1 MHMGVTI
8 VNVAELRVTV
18 FSDYICPFCYVGYH
32 RLMRLRDSYDLK
44 INWRFI
50 EIHPET
56 SPEGEPVT
64 SLDYPSQHWNQLM
77 QNLEAVAREEDIPIA
92 EHTFTTNS
100 RDALLL
106 AEVAKESGRDKFY
119 DLHEKLFTAFFVD
132 GRNIGDRNILRELA
146 TSSGIHRDAVESAWQ
161 EEKYQHRIMSNYHTA
176 RQLDIQAVPSYVFGE
191 RKLTGVVSED
201 VMRSAASELLNQ
213 RTS

>member
-1 MHMGVTI
+1 

-213 RTS
+213 RTA